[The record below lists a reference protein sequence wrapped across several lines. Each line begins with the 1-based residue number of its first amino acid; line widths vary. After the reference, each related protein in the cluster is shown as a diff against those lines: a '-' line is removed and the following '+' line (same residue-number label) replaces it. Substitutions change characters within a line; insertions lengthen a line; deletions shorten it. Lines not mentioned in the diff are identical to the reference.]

1 MHKYKMTT
9 SESGEIVVS
18 KNGIV
23 IAQMIDL
30 RSIGMGIAPHWIS
43 SDYSELDIIRIIN
56 ILAVK

>member
-1 MHKYKMTT
+1 MHKYKITT
-9 SESGEIVVS
+9 SQSGEIVV
-18 KNGIV
+18 KKDGIV

-43 SDYSELDIIRIIN
+43 SEYSELDIIN

>member
-1 MHKYKMTT
+1 MYTMTNNAA
-9 SESGEIVVS
+9 GEIVVS

-30 RSIGMGIAPHWIS
+30 RSINMGIAPHWIS
-43 SDYSELDIIRIIN
+43 SDYSELEIIRIIN